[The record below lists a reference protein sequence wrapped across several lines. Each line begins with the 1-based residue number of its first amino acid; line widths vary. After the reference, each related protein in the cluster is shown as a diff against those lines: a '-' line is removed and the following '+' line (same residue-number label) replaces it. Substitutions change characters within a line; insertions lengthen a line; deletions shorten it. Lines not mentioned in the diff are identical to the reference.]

1 MRGSEDGSYEIT
13 ACRRRQM
20 SLKVDSEILNMQQA
34 IGTPKPSSPPSLSRE
49 KKLRRQEIALW
60 NLLHD
65 VDIESFTELR
75 VGWIGYIT
83 QHSSGV
89 CK

>member
-1 MRGSEDGSYEIT
+1 MMTDVFKRILGDPKHAGKHENIMTIVGMPVT
-13 ACRRRQM
+13 RR
-20 SLKVDSEILNMQQA
+20 I
-34 IGTPKPSSPPSLSRE
+34 E
-49 KKLRRQEIALW
+49 KEELCRQEIALW